1 MLCLLQRVQQ
11 GLQSALLEP
20 TGAQLPLPLLPSDA
34 AALLQHL
41 LDSHLGVFEDS
52 SQIDQGS
59 DTFATVLASLLVELA
74 AKDGAL
80 PLLLAQ
86 QLKNAAVK

>member
-1 MLCLLQRVQQ
+1 MEQ
-11 GLQSALLEP
+11 GLQSAFLAG
-20 TGAQLPLPLLPSDA
+20 TAAQLPLPLLPRDA

-41 LDSHLGVFEDS
+41 LDSHLGVFEGS
-52 SQIDQGS
+52 SQTDQGS
-59 DTFATVLASLLVELA
+59 DMLATVLASRLVEVA

-86 QLKNAAVK
+86 QLRNEAVK

>member
-1 MLCLLQRVQQ
+1 MKQ
-11 GLQSALLEP
+11 GLQSAFLVG
-20 TGAQLPLPLLPSDA
+20 TGAQLPLPLLPRDA

-41 LDSHLGVFEDS
+41 LDSHLGVFEGS
-52 SQIDQGS
+52 SQADQGS
-59 DTFATVLASLLVELA
+59 DTFATVLASQLVEIA

-86 QLKNAAVK
+86 QLRNAAVK